1 MNDKGLCSGDVVIYA
16 DRQGHHIALLEFAS
30 AKANQRRRNIIRLS

>member
-16 DRQGHHIALLEFAS
+16 DRQGHHIALALKVNDKSHIFY
-30 AKANQRRRNIIRLS
+30 L